1 MEGIMAEEKST
12 EETAEPVKPAATTT
26 TTTSK
31 TTVSGIGIAALVVGI
46 VAILSGWVAIWGL
59 LVGAGAIVLGA
70 IALKKSKAN
79 KGFGIAGIVLGSVAA
94 LTSLVFTVF
103 WIIAFAA
110 FGTAATVSTGAL
122 AAVSKEAQAESKA
135 LSATD
140 AIAQK
145 EIDAKK
151 DFAKGDTATFGAF
164 TVKVNSVNLNYV
176 PDNTYEQASSGSKYV
191 VVNVTVKNTSDSSTD
206 VSASDLELNADGVTN
221 TTEYAVT
228 VDPSFNGGSLDKG
241 ASLTGNIVY
250 TVPTGASTLKLQYS
264 TTAVTVSPYQMKD
277 LTYTLAL

>member
-1 MEGIMAEEKST
+1 MAEEKST
-12 EETAEPVKPAATTT
+12 NEAPESVKPATTAVKAN
-26 TTTSK
+26 TSA
-31 TTVSGIGIAALVVGI
+31 SGIGIAALVVGI

-59 LVGAGAIVLGA
+59 LVGAGAIVLGV

-79 KGFGIAGIVLGSVAA
+79 KGFGIAGIILGAVAA
-94 LTSLVFTVF
+94 LTSLIFTVF

-122 AAVSKEAQAESKA
+122 AAASKEAQAANKA
-135 LSATD
+135 LSASD
-140 AIAQK
+140 ALAQK

-151 DFAKGDTATFGAF
+151 DFAKGETATFGTF

-176 PDNTYEQASSGSKYV
+176 PANTYEQANSGSKYV
-191 VVNVTVKNTSDSSTD
+191 VVNVTVTNVSDSSTD
-206 VSASDLELNADGVTN
+206 VSASDLELNADGVSN

-228 VDPSFNGGSLDKG
+228 VDPSFTGGSLDKG
-241 ASLTGNIVY
+241 ASVTGNIVY
-250 TVPTGASTLKLQYS
+250 TVPTSASTLKLQYS
-264 TTAVTVSPYQMKD
+264 TTAVTVTPYQMKD